1 MAKHRTHSVEF
12 KRQVVQEFLGGE
24 SPHAL
29 AKRHGISRNLIKI
42 WVAKYEAGGL
52 DSDTAAADVL
62 ADYEA
67 RIAALER
74 LVGKLAL
81 ENEFLKGASRHV
93 RQLRTDSSHDGSIFP
108 TLPKHIV
115 PTNLTQLW
123 VADITYIAITTG
135 FVYLAATL
143 DAWSRRVVGYAIGR
157 RIDARLAL
165 AALRAAIAARRPP
178 AGCIHH
184 SDRGSQYAAEDY
196 HAELAKHGLTV
207 RSVDA

>member
-1 MAKHRTHSVEF
+1 MAKHRTHSIEF

-52 DSDTAAADVL
+52 DSDAAAADVL

-81 ENEFLKGASRHV
+81 ENEFLKGASRHGHQPRSASTSV
-93 RQLRTDSSHDGSIFP
+93 
-108 TLPKHIV
+108 
-115 PTNLTQLW
+115 
-123 VADITYIAITTG
+123 VAG
-135 FVYLAATL
+135 PLVSQSQK
-143 DAWSRRVVGYAIGR
+143 DAG
-157 RIDARLAL
+157 
-165 AALRAAIAARRPP
+165 
-178 AGCIHH
+178 
-184 SDRGSQYAAEDY
+184 
-196 HAELAKHGLTV
+196 
-207 RSVDA
+207 

>member
-1 MAKHRTHSVEF
+1 MFSPRYPDKTLAAAVPPSLGVDLRPLGPETARVLIEF

-29 AKRHGISRNLIKI
+29 AKRHSISRNLIKI

-93 RQLRTDSSHDGSIFP
+93 RQTKNASTSVVAGPVVS
-108 TLPKHIV
+108 
-115 PTNLTQLW
+115 QLQK
-123 VADITYIAITTG
+123 D
-135 FVYLAATL
+135 
-143 DAWSRRVVGYAIGR
+143 VG
-157 RIDARLAL
+157 
-165 AALRAAIAARRPP
+165 
-178 AGCIHH
+178 
-184 SDRGSQYAAEDY
+184 
-196 HAELAKHGLTV
+196 
-207 RSVDA
+207 

>member
-1 MAKHRTHSVEF
+1 MAKHRTHSIEF

-42 WVAKYEAGGL
+42 WVAKYDAGGL
-52 DSDTAAADVL
+52 DSDAAAADVL

-93 RQLRTDSSHDGSIFP
+93 RQLRSASTS
-108 TLPKHIV
+108 V
-115 PTNLTQLW
+115 
-123 VADITYIAITTG
+123 VAGPLVSQCPSENI
-135 FVYLAATL
+135 LNPL
-143 DAWSRRVVGYAIGR
+143 N
-157 RIDARLAL
+157 RL
-165 AALRAAIAARRPP
+165 
-178 AGCIHH
+178 
-184 SDRGSQYAAEDY
+184 
-196 HAELAKHGLTV
+196 
-207 RSVDA
+207 